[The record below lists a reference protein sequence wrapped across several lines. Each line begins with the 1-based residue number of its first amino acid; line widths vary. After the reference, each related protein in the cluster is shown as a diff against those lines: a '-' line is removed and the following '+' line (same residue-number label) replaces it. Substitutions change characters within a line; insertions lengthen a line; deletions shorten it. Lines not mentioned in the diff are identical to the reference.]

1 LTALPVAPLLACG
14 VYVLGAIAMTSKFF
28 VGALASALMLA
39 ANFWSCPANAL
50 TFQFSFHNPAGNDP
64 LQSLVQGIISGLQDN
79 LANQAAASVQVT
91 SNPAGFGVGEYVGSP
106 FRNIF
111 DVNAGAIT
119 FVNFQSLGALNSTPA
134 VICCSLGMG
143 NFGFNLASAG
153 LTNTAGV
160 LLQDSAGLTFTL
172 VAETPLPA
180 TLPLFATGLGAL
192 GLLGWRRKRKQAA

>member
-1 LTALPVAPLLACG
+1 MLVASL
-14 VYVLGAIAMTSKFF
+14 
-28 VGALASALMLA
+28 
-39 ANFWSCPANAL
+39 WSYPANAL

-64 LQSLVQGIISGLQDN
+64 AQSLVQGIISGLQDN

-106 FRNIF
+106 LKNIF

-119 FVNFQSLGALNSTPA
+119 LVNFQSLGVLNSTPA

-143 NFGFNLASAG
+143 TFGLNLAAAG
-153 LTNTAGV
+153 LTNSAGV

-180 TLPLFATGLGAL
+180 ALPLFATGLGAL
-192 GLLGWRRKRKQAA
+192 GLLGWRRKKKAAAPAA